1 MIKKGISIMII
12 SCLLILITGCQSQDG
27 SQQANLT
34 EYRFT
39 GYYDWFLGKEEY
51 EDFMTYF
58 SNDQSLKIDSQYGE
72 KIYRDG
78 EYLIIEATDEQ
89 KQALINQNKQLIEQ
103 ATQEFMKMGED
114 YQMDYSDDYSSMT
127 IWIDQEHFV
136 DIFSSETFQVGG
148 NMLGI
153 ISLVTASRVLTTG
166 DCDSAVKIH
175 IINLDS
181 DYQVAEAIFPYE
193 SIQITSQDWLTS
205 QQNDVTDSS
214 KLEGYS
220 RVLATVIEKNDNQIF
235 FKPESTSSDYQK
247 DEKLCLCLDSVYG
260 EDVFMPYQ
268 LSKGDQV
275 YLTLNGN
282 YALHDDGDEIPDIAP
297 MAIIPVQYI
306 DDAM

>member
-1 MIKKGISIMII
+1 M
-12 SCLLILITGCQSQDG
+12 
-27 SQQANLT
+27 
-34 EYRFT
+34 
-39 GYYDWFLGKEEY
+39 
-51 EDFMTYF
+51 
-58 SNDQSLKIDSQYGE
+58 
-72 KIYRDG
+72 
-78 EYLIIEATDEQ
+78 
-89 KQALINQNKQLIEQ
+89 
-103 ATQEFMKMGED
+103 
-114 YQMDYSDDYSSMT
+114 
-127 IWIDQEHFV
+127 
-136 DIFSSETFQVGG
+136 
-148 NMLGI
+148 
-153 ISLVTASRVLTTG
+153 TTG
-166 DCDSAVKIH
+166 DCDSAVEIH

>member
-34 EYRFT
+34 EYRFA

-51 EDFMTYF
+51 EDFMTYV

-136 DIFSSETFQVGG
+136 DIFSSEAFEVGG

-205 QQNDVTDSS
+205 QQNNVTDSS

-220 RVLATVIEKNDNQIF
+220 
-235 FKPESTSSDYQK
+235 
-247 DEKLCLCLDSVYG
+247 
-260 EDVFMPYQ
+260 
-268 LSKGDQV
+268 
-275 YLTLNGN
+275 
-282 YALHDDGDEIPDIAP
+282 
-297 MAIIPVQYI
+297 
-306 DDAM
+306 